1 VKNYDPANQ
10 FISPFAPSATGRQ
23 AMDFKLA
30 LIGFGEAGSTFAAA
44 AEWSGNARG
53 WDILPQRCF
62 AMAGLG
68 VLAAGGAADALAGAD
83 LVFSLVT
90 ADAALA
96 AAQDYAPLLKPGALW
111 CDMNSVAPET
121 KCLAALAVEAVGGRY
136 VDVAVLAPVDPAR
149 LAVPLL
155 LSGPAAGEAEIALRA
170 AGFAQIRVVGAEVG
184 RASAIKMIRS
194 VMVKGIEALT
204 AEMMLAARAA
214 DVEDEV
220 LASLD
225 ASEKARSW
233 YDRAAYNLERM
244 VTHGARRAAE
254 MEESTKTLV
263 ALGVEPL
270 MTRGTVARQVAMAGQ
285 SQHLAPL
292 QRSTAA

>member
-155 LSGPAAGEAEIALRA
+155 LSGLKSAG
-170 AGFAQIRVVGAEVG
+170 RV
-184 RASAIKMIRS
+184 RS
-194 VMVKGIEALT
+194 
-204 AEMMLAARAA
+204 R
-214 DVEDEV
+214 
-220 LASLD
+220 
-225 ASEKARSW
+225 
-233 YDRAAYNLERM
+233 
-244 VTHGARRAAE
+244 
-254 MEESTKTLV
+254 
-263 ALGVEPL
+263 
-270 MTRGTVARQVAMAGQ
+270 
-285 SQHLAPL
+285 
-292 QRSTAA
+292 